1 MYANIKFSDQRQVVV
16 RKRLDLIQVL
26 KSICKINRYII
37 QVLVPACG
45 GLLTENI

>member
-16 RKRLDLIQVL
+16 RKRLDLILAL
-26 KSICKINRYII
+26 KSLCNINRYKC
-37 QVLVPACG
+37 LVPACG